1 MCMSAICVRIDNGLQ
16 ILVNCAM
23 DMFKNNM
30 MTMNLM
36 ALDLI
41 SEVPRQVKEF
51 DCSHNKR
58 IELQSALVALLPKIL
73 LLVQEI
79 SNLSTTSV
87 ELLTVLLK
95 TIRAWVPY

>member
-1 MCMSAICVRIDNGLQ
+1 MTPQIRSQWRLLDARQQEKIFRALSSNLGLLCVNGNVNSQTKPYATYLIMCISAICVRIDNGLQ

-41 SEVPRQVKEF
+41 SVDIQ
-51 DCSHNKR
+51 C
-58 IELQSALVALLPKIL
+58 LC
-73 LLVQEI
+73 
-79 SNLSTTSV
+79 
-87 ELLTVLLK
+87 
-95 TIRAWVPY
+95 